1 MIEVFSTVVIDDTGH
16 PVMLSGEGCIE
27 QVFKGRGLPPLFF
40 IGDCKTDELLS
51 EWDSSK

>member
-1 MIEVFSTVVIDDTGH
+1 
-16 PVMLSGEGCIE
+16 MLSGEGCIE
-27 QVFKGRGLPPLFF
+27 QVFKGRGPLLFF

>member
-1 MIEVFSTVVIDDTGH
+1 
-16 PVMLSGEGCIE
+16 MLNGEGGIE
-27 QVFKGRGLPPLFF
+27 QVFKGRGLPLLFF